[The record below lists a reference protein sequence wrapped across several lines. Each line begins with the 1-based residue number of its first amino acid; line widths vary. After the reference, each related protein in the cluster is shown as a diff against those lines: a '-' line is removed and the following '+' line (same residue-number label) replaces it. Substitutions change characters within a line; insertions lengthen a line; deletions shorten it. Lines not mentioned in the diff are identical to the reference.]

1 MNIIDEGQRNGFP
14 ILLLHGLGA
23 NAESWYFQIP
33 VLVDAGYRVL
43 APDLPGFGKSR
54 FDGKRWDFD
63 CVAESLI
70 NLLRSKNIENIGLL
84 GISMGGVIGLK
95 LAAEYPEFVK
105 MSILVNTFAA
115 LRPRGLNEF
124 QYFARRGVRAFFL
137 SPEAQAELIARRV
150 FPGEDKSL
158 YRVMLMNSIKLA
170 DARVYRK
177 AMLALSRFDGRK
189 LAGSITNPV
198 LVISGQNDTTV
209 PLYLQQRLIALL
221 PNSGHVIIQNA
232 GHALP
237 IDQPQIFNQI
247 MLRFYANP
255 SEMVRLYSSKSTN
268 GCLQAKF

>member
-23 NAESWYFQIP
+23 SAESWYLQIP
-33 VLVDAGYRVL
+33 VLLESGYRVL

-54 FDGKRWDFD
+54 FNGKRWDFD
-63 CVAESLI
+63 WVAESLI
-70 NLLRSKNIENIGLL
+70 KLLRSKQIENIGLL

-115 LRPRGLNEF
+115 LRPQRWSEFCYFTRRGL
-124 QYFARRGVRAFFL
+124 RAFFL
-137 SPEAQAELIARRV
+137 SPPAQAELVAKRV

-158 YRVMLMNSIKLA
+158 YRAMLIESIKLA
-170 DARVYRK
+170 DSRVYRK
-177 AMLALSRFDGRK
+177 AMLELSRFDGRK
-189 LAGSITNPV
+189 MAGKITNPV
-198 LVISGQNDTTV
+198 LIISGENDTTV
-209 PLYLQQRLIALL
+209 PLNLQRRLVELL
-221 PNSGHVIIQNA
+221 PNCGHVIIKNA

-237 IDQPQIFNQI
+237 IDQPQVFNEMI
-247 MLRFYANP
+247 LRFYANP
-255 SEMVRLYSSKSTN
+255 LEMVRLYSSKSTN